1 MSCQLVPGDVCW
13 ACHRS
18 YREQASRLTRS
29 HRKQASRLTRRAI
42 AYPRSDVTVP
52 VVGGGDGGG
61 GGGDGGGGAMVGG
74 VIRGT
79 TNRH

>member
-1 MSCQLVPGDVCW
+1 MSCQLVPGDLCW
-13 ACHRS
+13 ACH
-18 YREQASRLTRS
+18 RS

-42 AYPRSDVTVP
+42 AYPRSNVTVP
-52 VVGGGDGGG
+52 VVGGGGGGG